1 MKWIKQIF
9 GIKPEEDDT
18 QANVDAFL
26 KQRKFANATKT
37 NELVVSPQ
45 ASNGSKQ
52 KTYTKANLNKYIKVK
67 LEDIAKSEF
76 GLDLDRRKKKDN
88 LIDEILNAQ

>member
-1 MKWIKQIF
+1 MI
-9 GIKPEEDDT
+9 
-18 QANVDAFL
+18 
-26 KQRKFANATKT
+26 
-37 NELVVSPQ
+37 ELLTVFTSVIHYGQ
-45 ASNGSKQ
+45 ASNGIKQ
-52 KTYTKANLNKYIKVK
+52 KTYTKANLNKYTKVK

>member
-9 GIKPEEDDT
+9 GLKPDEDT
-18 QANVDAFL
+18 VIMPPPLL
-26 KQRKFANATKT
+26 KQREFANATKT

-45 ASNGSKQ
+45 AVNDKKS
-52 KTYTKANLNKYIKVK
+52 TYTKASLNKYTKVK

>member
-9 GIKPEEDDT
+9 GIKPGEDNT
-18 QANVDAFL
+18 IIMPPPLL
-26 KQRKFANATKT
+26 KQREFANATKT

-45 ASNGSKQ
+45 AIDDKKS
-52 KTYTKANLNKYIKVK
+52 KTYTKAGLNKYTKLK

-88 LIDEILNAQ
+88 LINEILNAQ